1 MILSQESY
9 GLYPADYFMFKVDNS
24 KATTIV
30 FTNRVLFFF
39 VSHAIFL
46 FWQLSKSKSAT
57 KIFFTIFKVFSELWS
72 QRQKDENR

>member
-30 FTNRVLFFF
+30 FTNRVLFF
-39 VSHAIFL
+39 L
-46 FWQLSKSKSAT
+46 
-57 KIFFTIFKVFSELWS
+57 
-72 QRQKDENR
+72 